1 MTEKENLDSDSFLP
15 KSSWS
20 ESPKQRAEV
29 QQNLKDQLQALKSL
43 QEQVKQSS
51 NVEKTNRNITH
62 QLLSLEDRIQQLDQL
77 KQEAFD
83 IQAKKIQQELDVL
96 KTSLKDQVDLKNKIY
111 ASYSNLYANIKNK
124 LSAHNPQTIARRAD
138 AANRVRTINY
148 KEWENPIANWMARV
162 IYRLNTKI

>member
-1 MTEKENLDSDSFLP
+1 MNDKKKLDSDSFLP

-43 QEQVKQSS
+43 QEQVKQTSDA
-51 NVEKTNRNITH
+51 EKADHKIMD

-77 KQEAFD
+77 KQGAFD
-83 IQAKKIQQELDVL
+83 IQAEKIKQELDVL
-96 KTSLKDQVDLKNKIY
+96 KASLKDQVDLKNKIY
-111 ASYSNLYANIKNK
+111 ANYSNLSANIKNK
-124 LSAHNPQTIARRAD
+124 LSAHNPQTIPGRAD

-148 KEWENPIANWMARV
+148 REWENRIANLMARV
-162 IYRLNTKI
+162 IWRLNTKI

>member
-1 MTEKENLDSDSFLP
+1 MNDKKNWDSDSFLP

-29 QQNLKDQLQALKSL
+29 QQNLKDQLQELKNL
-43 QEQVKQSS
+43 QKQVEQSS

-96 KTSLKDQVDLKNKIY
+96 KTSLKALAGLKKQIRASFPDLYTKIQ
-111 ASYSNLYANIKNK
+111 NQLPG
-124 LSAHNPQTIARRAD
+124 HNTK
-138 AANRVRTINY
+138 ANRGRASAVGNLASFVQGNGFMKWLLTRAWLY
-148 KEWENPIANWMARV
+148 KI
-162 IYRLNTKI
+162 